1 MTTTTPKQ
9 IHEAIYELSLAKPV
23 PDAALLDQFT
33 RAYPQFATELTEFAI
48 ELAIDALRFDEDE
61 PDIPEHPETVS
72 PIVSRVMSRIQNELF
87 HVRESGAGSANSQ
100 AARSPSENP
109 FTTLDRGRFRSVAAD
124 AGVNTVFLSKLRDR
138 LIDPETIPQSF
149 CDELSQ
155 HMAVPVELLTAHFRA
170 PAALATAQFFK
181 AEGKP
186 ATGQQQSFVD
196 AVRQSGLSEDQQERL
211 MSFVR

>member
-1 MTTTTPKQ
+1 MTTTTSKQ

-23 PDAALLDQFT
+23 PDAALLDRFT
-33 RAYPQFATELTEFAI
+33 RTYPQFASELTEFAI
-48 ELAIDALRFDEDE
+48 ELAIDALRFDGDE

-72 PIVSRVMSRIQNELF
+72 PTVSRVMSRIQNELF
-87 HVRESGAGSANSQ
+87 HVREGGAGSANSQ

-109 FTTLDRGRFRSVAAD
+109 FTTLDRGRFRSIAAD

-138 LIDPETIPQSF
+138 QIDPETIPQSF
-149 CDELSQ
+149 CEELSQ
-155 HMAVPVELLTAHFRA
+155 HMAVPEELLTAHFRA
-170 PAALATAQFFK
+170 PAVIATAQFFK

-211 MSFVR
+211 MSLVR